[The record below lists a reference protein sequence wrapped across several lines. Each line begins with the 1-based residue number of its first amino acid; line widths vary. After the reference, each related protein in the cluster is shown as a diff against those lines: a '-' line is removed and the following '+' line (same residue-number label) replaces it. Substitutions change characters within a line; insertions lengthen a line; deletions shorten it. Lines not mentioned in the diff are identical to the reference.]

1 MGGFRLHC
9 SNDTKAE
16 YHDIL
21 EFHYKVDD
29 GWEGVLTYRAFIQ
42 LLKSGKLEFPSI
54 SEEEIN
60 DRSKGDIVFKGLA
73 ILQLLWFLTQMFVRV
88 MLSLDVTNIELTTT
102 ALTLSTILMY
112 AFWWS
117 KPLDVHI
124 PVILRLSDTVL
135 HDSNNRLNHLDDQT
149 RVNGQNE
156 SEGHGSRNGNGAVDA
171 NEPSSCTAD
180 PDSESD
186 ATDLEQEPQADS
198 HAGDIGCAGTNES
211 DLAERQT
218 APSQLPDQAGHS
230 SKNLIDDLSTGI
242 TCKHTSA
249 PEDDSHGLID
259 NRSPGYTG
267 PVETTPDHTLT
278 PLHGTTGKGRRITHV
293 IKHILVIPWKA
304 VHLLCLYTVV
314 LPFAFS
320 ARTTFT
326 KLPPQKWKHLYK
338 IFYAA
343 DISLR
348 WSSRAHTAL
357 PTVPPTVLPPF
368 FFGILFGGIHYM
380 GSTNP
385 FPTSF
390 EQKAWH
396 FTIIII
402 FSPSVSLIWFF
413 FLFYALVFLALAEKA
428 CFPGRQSSIV
438 QRCMNMKWWRAV
450 TSQWPRVTW
459 WFSRLFVFPCVFI
472 YITARLSILI
482 LSVISLRKLTETA
495 LQTVDWLELVPHV

>member
-9 SNDTKAE
+9 SNDAKAE

-73 ILQLLWFLTQMFVRV
+73 ILQLLWFLTQMLVRV
-88 MLSLDVTNIELTTT
+88 ILRLDVTNIELTTT
-102 ALTLSTILMY
+102 ALILSTIVMY

-230 SKNLIDDLSTGI
+230 FKNLIDDLNTGI

-249 PEDDSHGLID
+249 PEDASHGFID
-259 NRSPGYTG
+259 NRNPGYTLAG

-278 PLHGTTGKGRRITHV
+278 PLHGTTGKGQRITHV

-326 KLPPQKWKHLYK
+326 KLPPQKWKHLHK

-348 WSSRAHTAL
+348 GYPRA
-357 PTVPPTVLPPF
+357 PTVVLPLS
-368 FFGILFGGIHYM
+368 FGILFGGIHYL

-402 FSPSVSLIWFF
+402 FSPSVLLIGIYILLA
-413 FLFYALVFLALAEKA
+413 FLTMAKKVLV
-428 CFPGRQSSIV
+428 R
-438 QRCMNMKWWRAV
+438 RCVNMKWWRAV

-495 LQTVDWLELVPHV
+495 LQTVDWLELAPHV

>member
-9 SNDTKAE
+9 SNDAKAE

-73 ILQLLWFLTQMFVRV
+73 ILQLLWFLTQIIIRA
-88 MLSLDVTNIELTTT
+88 MLNLDVTNIELTTT
-102 ALTLSTILMY
+102 TLILSTIVMY

-135 HDSNNRLNHLDDQT
+135 HDSNNRLNYLDDQT

-230 SKNLIDDLSTGI
+230 FKNLIDDLNTGI

-249 PEDDSHGLID
+249 PEDASHGFID
-259 NRSPGYTG
+259 NRNPGYTG

-278 PLHGTTGKGRRITHV
+278 PLHETTGKGQRITHV

-326 KLPPQKWKHLYK
+326 KLPPQKWKHLHK

-348 WSSRAHTAL
+348 GSCRA
-357 PTVPPTVLPPF
+357 PTVAPPLL
-368 FFGILFGGIHYM
+368 FGILFGEIHYI
-380 GSTNP
+380 GSTIP

-390 EQKAWH
+390 EQKAWQ

-402 FSPSVSLIWFF
+402 FIPWMSLFGLCIPLA
-413 FLFYALVFLALAEKA
+413 FLAAAKKALV
-428 CFPGRQSSIV
+428 R
-438 QRCMNMKWWRAV
+438 RCVNMKWWRAV